1 MRFLIALT
9 VVAGITAC
17 GNKTAKPAPQPASA
31 DAFAAPRTDVLAV
44 PAAPTPTS
52 AVAPAAAAPDGRA
65 LFTKYCVLCHGR
77 SAQGYAADNAPSLMT
92 ETFRA
97 TATPAFLREAI
108 NRGRPGTAM
117 AAYGVASGGPLA
129 EADVDALLAFL
140 RTDAPALKP
149 LPTEPIVG
157 NGALGKKLFDIH
169 CTKCHGT
176 PMQRGNAI
184 HLFNQQLMAT
194 ASDAFLR
201 YAIVHGRPGTPME
214 AWEKKLSSPDIDHL
228 VVYLRSLAVSILPP
242 PPVLEQPPAQALL
255 PWDTSV
261 VINPHGKQATLK
273 PREERF
279 AALDDVNKALEEK
292 RRIIILDARSP
303 GEWMRLH
310 ITGSLSLPYYVLE
323 TATTPA
329 DIEARQKYLDKL
341 PNDGTWIIAYC
352 ACPHHASGVVVDEL
366 RKRGYKT
373 TAVLDEGVFAWQ
385 QKKYPVV
392 AADGALPVPA
402 PPRQA
407 LENPTAGAPP
417 VLGTHP
423 TPAVAAPQQQPPVIA
438 PNVPPIP
445 TTFMPLRPLPPG
457 HLAPMRQLMPSNGPP
472 PTPK

>member
-1 MRFLIALT
+1 MRFLIVFAA
-9 VVAGITAC
+9 VIAIASC
-17 GNKTAKPAPQPASA
+17 GNKTAKPAAPPVSA
-31 DAFAAPRTDVLAV
+31 DAFAAPAGDAIAL
-44 PAAPTPTS
+44 PAAPTAAGAGLP
-52 AVAPAAAAPDGRA
+52 VAAAPDGRA

-77 SAQGYAADNAPSLMT
+77 TAQGYAADNAPSLMT

-117 AAYGVASGGPLA
+117 AAYGNASGGPLA

-149 LPTEPIVG
+149 LPPEQIVG
-157 NGALGKKLFDIH
+157 NGALGKKLFEIH

-176 PMQRGNAI
+176 PMQRGNAV

-228 VVYLRSLAVSILPP
+228 VVYLRSLVVSILPP

-255 PWDTSV
+255 PWDTAV
-261 VINPHGKQATLK
+261 VINPHGKQAGLK
-273 PREERF
+273 LREERF
-279 AALDDVNKALEEK
+279 ASLDDVNKALEDK

-303 GEWMRLH
+303 SEWLRLH

-323 TATTPA
+323 NATSPT

-385 QKKYPVV
+385 LKKYPVV
-392 AADGALPVPA
+392 AAEGALPVPA
-402 PPRQA
+402 PPRLA
-407 LENPTAGAPP
+407 VENPTAGAPP
-417 VLGTHP
+417 VLGTKP
-423 TPAVAAPQQQPPVIA
+423 SPAVAAPPRPP
-438 PNVPPIP
+438 PNPS
-445 TTFMPLRPLPPG
+445 TLMPLRPHPPS
-457 HLAPMRQLMPSNGPP
+457 HVVPMHQLQPVGQPQPMP
-472 PTPK
+472 K